1 MKLIIEIGRRTKYVE
16 FVVFYMFSKKIF
28 CKMSIICIRISLVG
42 LVIIGYNFGV
52 EVEFILYFLD
62 VKDMK
67 VL

>member
-16 FVVFYMFSKKIF
+16 FVVFYMLSKKIF
-28 CKMSIICIRISLVG
+28 SKMPIICIRISLVG